1 MPFLFKCLSAR
12 RARRVV
18 LSCCCLVLSGLAPVG
33 SVAASAPAQAATARE
48 VSVPRGPAAGTGAED
63 IFAAAKGAVVQ
74 VRIVDGGTG
83 AQTVI
88 GSGFHVGGGR
98 FLTNYHVM
106 QPLLERDTR
115 ARALARTFDQQE
127 FELEPVSVDVVHD
140 LALLQ
145 ARRDDLPVLSLAQGL
160 PARGQRI
167 YSLGIPLD
175 IGFTLVE
182 GNYNGTVKADPR
194 RNIHF
199 SGALNSGV
207 SGGPAITADGA
218 VIGVNV
224 ASRGESVSYLVPA
237 RYASRLLSNATR
249 RPVGGVDDATWRL
262 ALKSLVRSQLM
273 AEQERLADE
282 FVARELP
289 QVTLGQFRV
298 PDVNVDWVSCWGQSE
313 QQSRQLLKTSR
324 RACRTESRIFVESG
338 LTAGT
343 LSYSAD
349 WLDGDALAGLPFLK
363 QYGNAWSAVRS
374 RGTAGRQINP
384 PVCQHDVFESR
395 IGPLRGMVCL
405 RPYADYPGLH
415 EVEFRAARIPGDDRK
430 GLVIGLSASGFTV
443 ATAGRM
449 IRHYLASLS
458 PAVSPAPE
466 VVP

>member
-1 MPFLFKCLSAR
+1 MSFLFKRLSAR
-12 RARRVV
+12 QGRVVV
-18 LSCCCLVLSGLAPVG
+18 LSCLCLALAGWMPVAG
-33 SVAASAPAQAATARE
+33 IASTNPSRAVTVHE
-48 VSVPRGPAAGTGAED
+48 VSVPHDAATVTGAEN

-74 VRIVDGGTG
+74 VRIVDAGTG

-127 FELEPVSVDVVHD
+127 FALEPVSVDIVHD

-145 ARRDDLPVLSLAQGL
+145 ARRDDLPALPLAEGL

-199 SGALNSGV
+199 SGALNHGV

-224 ASRGESVSYLVPA
+224 ASRGESVSYLVPV
-237 RYASRLLSNATR
+237 RYASRLLANATQ
-249 RPVGGVDDATWRL
+249 RPVDGVDDATWRL
-262 ALKSLVRSQLM
+262 ALKSLVRSQLL
-273 AEQERLADE
+273 AEQERLADA

-313 QQSRQLLKTSR
+313 QKSRQLLKTSR

-349 WLDGDALAGLPFLK
+349 WLDGSALAWLPFLK
-363 QYGNAWSAVRS
+363 QYGNAWGAVRS
-374 RGTAGRQINP
+374 RGSTGRKINP

-415 EVEFRAARIPGDDRK
+415 EVEFRAARVPGDDRK

-458 PAVSPAPE
+458 PATGPEGAP
-466 VVP
+466 

>member
-1 MPFLFKCLSAR
+1 MPFQSNRLSAR
-12 RARRVV
+12 RCRVV
-18 LSCCCLVLSGLAPVG
+18 ILSWWCLALSGLAPG
-33 SVAASAPAQAATARE
+33 ESVAASVAAQTATVRE
-48 VSVPRGPAAGTGAED
+48 VSVPHGPTAGKGAED

-74 VRIVDGGTG
+74 VRIVDAGTG

-127 FELEPVSVDVVHD
+127 FVLEPVSVDIVHD

-145 ARRDDLPVLSLAQGL
+145 AHRDDLPALRLAEGL

-182 GNYNGTVKADPR
+182 GNYNGSVKADPR
-194 RNIHF
+194 RNFHF

-224 ASRGESVSYLVPA
+224 ASRGESVSYLVPV
-237 RYASRLLSNATR
+237 RYAAELLSNATE
-249 RPVGGVDDATWRL
+249 RPVGGVDDAIWRL
-262 ALKSLVRSQLM
+262 ALKSLVRSQLL

-349 WLDGDALAGLPFLK
+349 WLDGDALAWLPFLK
-363 QYGNAWSAVRS
+363 QYGNAWSALRSQGS
-374 RGTAGRQINP
+374 RGTMINP

-415 EVEFRAARIPGDDRK
+415 EVEFRAARVPGGERK

-458 PAVSPAPE
+458 PAIAQAPE
-466 VVP
+466 NTP